1 VENNFGHLMPVL
13 THASEQD
20 FGCADRLFGLFS
32 GKRKAENAL
41 RSLAESHQLCLVQLG
56 LERRSGPQKP
66 CFNWQLKRCNGVCV
80 GKEPE
85 SFHRARME
93 AALAKL
99 RVDTWPYPGAVGL
112 IERGTDR
119 TDVHVVNN
127 WCYLGTAHA
136 DNEIHDLL
144 DQSPSRP
151 AFDLDTYKILHRA
164 LTNKQLPVRLLHR
177 QQH

>member
-1 VENNFGHLMPVL
+1 
-13 THASEQD
+13 
-20 FGCADRLFGLFS
+20 
-32 GKRKAENAL
+32 
-41 RSLAESHQLCLVQLG
+41 
-56 LERRSGPQKP
+56 
-66 CFNWQLKRCNGVCV
+66 V

-99 RVDTWPYPGAVGL
+99 RVDTWPYPVAVGL
-112 IERGTDR
+112 IERGADR

-136 DNEIHDLL
+136 DDEIHDLL

-151 AFDLDTYKILHRA
+151 AFDLDTYKILHRT